1 MKQSF
6 AQVCC
11 NLISNIFSKNNI
23 QHKSKNN
30 RIFVRSANKKML
42 IDFNDMTL
50 TFDDEEN
57 PRFRMKKFAKVTY
70 NNMMEMRRRYEN
82 KLTELAK
89 YVLKDNKIDLR
100 KNATHDIGNRDE
112 ALLYINGKFYENSAH
127 ADCLQQYLDEGD
139 DYIDVETYYRN
150 REFKKYTTDKD
161 VIAFAHKATEYKN
174 LEDFQNDVKT
184 TVIFLETNTLQNIT
198 RDEAAKLFNEHY
210 NLPVY
215 DDDSADDEFI
225 EDYREL
231 VATRKDLRKNA
242 EHDNYNREYAILYVD
257 GKVLT
262 GETHSECM
270 NEYLNEKGLSLNDT
284 YNRYQTVYR
293 PEMITDDLRKS
304 VEEDNDEEMQDM
316 LNVYDAVE
324 KYAFAHYDDNCVFI
338 EEFSLYNCSLEE
350 VVNAIKKE
358 PMFENCEFY
367 NDDKRDDNSNTGYEK
382 IAKRKDFRKTSSHDS
397 YNRVEAILYINGEFI
412 TANTHAE
419 ALNIYNDE
427 HEINEHVD
435 SSKRREV
442 SEKVNAQDV
451 IAFAHK
457 VRDRKY
463 ELSNKENDFIFLET
477 KSLQNIS
484 KEEAAQLF
492 KQQFNLEVYD
502 DDSNK
507 NDEAYP
513 SEYTKLASIK
523 DLRKNKFRIQ
533 PRR

>member
-1 MKQSF
+1 MPQLSLPITEK
-6 AQVCC
+6 
-11 NLISNIFSKNNI
+11 I
-23 QHKSKNN
+23 
-30 RIFVRSANKKML
+30 AN
-42 IDFNDMTL
+42 
-50 TFDDEEN
+50 
-57 PRFRMKKFAKVTY
+57 
-70 NNMMEMRRRYEN
+70 
-82 KLTELAK
+82 TELSLPISPVQTK
-89 YVLKDNKIDLR
+89 
-100 KNATHDIGNRDE
+100 E
-112 ALLYINGKFYENSAH
+112 
-127 ADCLQQYLDEGD
+127 
-139 DYIDVETYYRN
+139 ET
-150 REFKKYTTDKD
+150 
-161 VIAFAHKATEYKN
+161 
-174 LEDFQNDVKT
+174 
-184 TVIFLETNTLQNIT
+184 
-198 RDEAAKLFNEHY
+198 
-210 NLPVY
+210 
-215 DDDSADDEFI
+215 
-225 EDYREL
+225 
-231 VATRKDLRKNA
+231 
-242 EHDNYNREYAILYVD
+242 
-257 GKVLT
+257 
-262 GETHSECM
+262 
-270 NEYLNEKGLSLNDT
+270 
-284 YNRYQTVYR
+284 
-293 PEMITDDLRKS
+293 
-304 VEEDNDEEMQDM
+304 
-316 LNVYDAVE
+316 
-324 KYAFAHYDDNCVFI
+324 
-338 EEFSLYNCSLEE
+338 EE

-367 NDDKRDDNSNTGYEK
+367 NDDKRDDDSNTGYEK
-382 IAKRKDFRKTSSHDS
+382 IAKRKDFRKISSHDS